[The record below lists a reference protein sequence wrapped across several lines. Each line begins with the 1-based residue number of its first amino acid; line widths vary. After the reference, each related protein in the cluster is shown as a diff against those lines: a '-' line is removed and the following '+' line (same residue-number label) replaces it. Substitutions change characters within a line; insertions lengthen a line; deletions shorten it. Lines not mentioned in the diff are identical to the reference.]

1 MSKTPKIPPLI
12 ITKTRIQSV
21 PNSNNNS
28 PTDKNNSTSE
38 TWSTQKN
45 QRSPLLQSPATK
57 YQKTF
62 TTPNRYAIF
71 STQTVETDNM
81 EHEPSESPENNKSSE
96 SSENNSAAQKS
107 PPSPLPPPIFI
118 KSVINFDQLCIK
130 IKEIINPE
138 DQFICKS
145 SINGIKLTTNTP
157 NAYRAIIKFLQE
169 SKAEFHTYQ
178 IKQDRAFRV
187 VIRNLHHSTDITN
200 IKNELEDLGFR
211 TRNINNVIQKQTKQK
226 LPLFFVDLEPAP
238 NNRDIFNINSICY
251 TKIKIEEPH
260 VRKDLVQCLKCQD
273 LGHTK
278 KYCNHNPKCVKCGNN
293 HLSEN
298 CTKSQDQP
306 PICALCGGE
315 HTANYRGC
323 PKYKELQ
330 RSNTQYINKKTNQS
344 TTNHNNPTTSVNNTS
359 VLNLTK
365 QNLSSSNINHSYKS
379 YAQITKN
386 TPPDEQPHTVDNHI
400 SQKMVSFLDE
410 LKSLINPLIALLTT
424 VINKLILTK

>member
-1 MSKTPKIPPLI
+1 MPKTQTQKVPSLI
-12 ITKTRIQSV
+12 ISKTRIQSV

-38 TWSTQKN
+38 TWTTQKN
-45 QRSPLLQSPATK
+45 QRSPPQSPATK

-81 EHEPSESPENNKSSE
+81 EHEPSDSPENNNPSE
-96 SSENNSAAQKS
+96 SSENNSTAQKS
-107 PPSPLPPPIFI
+107 PPSPPPPPIFI
-118 KSVINFDQLCIK
+118 KSVNNFDQLCIK
-130 IKEIINPE
+130 IREIINPV
-138 DQFICKS
+138 DQFVCKS

-169 SKAEFHTYQ
+169 KEP
-178 IKQDRAFRV
+178 RV
-187 VIRNLHHSTDITN
+187 H
-200 IKNELEDLGFR
+200 
-211 TRNINNVIQKQTKQK
+211 
-226 LPLFFVDLEPAP
+226 
-238 NNRDIFNINSICY
+238 
-251 TKIKIEEPH
+251 
-260 VRKDLVQCLKCQD
+260 KDLVQCLKCQG

-278 KYCNHNPKCVKCGNN
+278 KYCNHTPKCVKCGNN

-330 RSNTQYINKKTNQS
+330 RSNTQYINKKTHQS
-344 TTNHNNPTTSVNNTS
+344 TTNHNNSTKPVNHTSVHN
-359 VLNLTK
+359 VTK
-365 QNLSSSNINHSYKS
+365 QNPSSSNINHSKS
-379 YAQITKN
+379 Y
-386 TPPDEQPHTVDNHI
+386 
-400 SQKMVSFLDE
+400 
-410 LKSLINPLIALLTT
+410 PLIANLSTIELPNTT
-424 VINKLILTK
+424 RRLKRKWYSSRCAVCRNFRGVPRCNLHGNDEQLPDYCVLIWFNFTDFKTHNGHLCAFTIRVIVCPGGFFRPLNACVTLFV